1 MRTILLLTALSVLAG
16 CGIKKPLIPPREI
29 PAYEQKREE
38 KLRKR
43 QIVPELAEP
52 KNGTN

>member
-1 MRTILLLTALSVLAG
+1 MRALLLLAALSVLAS
-16 CGIKKPLIPPREI
+16 CGIKKPLIPPKEI

-43 QIVPELAEP
+43 QEGS
-52 KNGTN
+52 NG